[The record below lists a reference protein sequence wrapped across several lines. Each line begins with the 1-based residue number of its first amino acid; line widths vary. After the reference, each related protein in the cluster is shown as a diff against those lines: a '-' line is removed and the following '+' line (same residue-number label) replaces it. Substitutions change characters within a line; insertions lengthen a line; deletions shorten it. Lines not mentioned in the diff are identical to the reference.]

1 MERITGRVKM
11 VRRGRGLSSSSLAG
25 AATEEEVG
33 VVVPDSGEG
42 RRFFLIVYESWLW

>member
-11 VRRGRGLSSSSLAG
+11 VRRGRGLSSLSLAA
-25 AATEEEVG
+25 AATEEEEAG

-42 RRFFLIVYESWLW
+42 RGFLLMVYGP